1 MSARIGTLT
10 CLVSDREPSSKALS
24 PTTNRRIFPMPPWNA
39 AKAKVQLRLSVQR
52 LRILQQ
58 KKEAQAKASRRDIA
72 SLLERGKIE
81 TARVKVETI
90 INEDIHVELL
100 ELLEL
105 YSELL
110 LARFGLLDQ
119 NTREPD
125 PGISEGVCSIIHA
138 APRTELKELHVLRDI
153 LMHKYGREFSMAVME
168 NRDGCVSDRVI
179 RKLGNATP
187 SAELVD
193 AYLSEIAKAY
203 SVEWAPPTAYIEAA
217 SDQDP
222 DGVVSQTSAVGEE
235 VKEPTSNS
243 DDPAAT
249 LKLPAIPPA
258 EGDGK
263 EKKPTEDSK
272 PKSGSNPPKKTSPSP
287 PDAPEEDEFD
297 ALAKRFAALK
307 KR

>member
-1 MSARIGTLT
+1 MSK
-10 CLVSDREPSSKALS
+10 S
-24 PTTNRRIFPMPPWNA
+24 WNA
-39 AKAKVQLRLSVQR
+39 PKAKVQLRLSVQR

-72 SLLERGKIE
+72 TLLERGKIE

-153 LMHKYGREFSMAVME
+153 LMHKYGREFSVAVME
-168 NRDGCVSDRVI
+168 NRDGCVSDRVV

-187 SAELVD
+187 STELVD

-203 SVEWAPPTAYIEAA
+203 GVDWTPLPAYQESGSSVAA
-217 SDQDP
+217 P
-222 DGVVSQTSAVGEE
+222 DGDSQQASAVVGGEE
-235 VKEPTSNS
+235 KEPISNS
-243 DDPAAT
+243 DEPTGT
-249 LKLPAIPPA
+249 LKLPAIPPV
-258 EGDGK
+258 EGGGK
-263 EKKPTEDSK
+263 EKKPTEDGK
-272 PKSGSNPPKKTSPSP
+272 PKSGSNALKKASPSP

>member
-1 MSARIGTLT
+1 
-10 CLVSDREPSSKALS
+10 
-24 PTTNRRIFPMPPWNA
+24 MPPWNA

-153 LMHKYGREFSMAVME
+153 LMHKFGREFSMAVMD
-168 NRDGCVSDRVI
+168 NRDGCVSDRVV

-187 SAELVD
+187 SADLVD
-193 AYLSEIAKAY
+193 AYLNEIAKAY
-203 SVEWAPPTAYIEAA
+203 GVAWAPPPAYAENA
-217 SDQDP
+217 DEDEV
-222 DGVVSQTSAVGEE
+222 DGGSKASAVGEE
-235 VKEPTSNS
+235 ENEPTSNA
-243 DDPAAT
+243 DDPAAI

-258 EGDGK
+258 EGEGK

-272 PKSGSNPPKKTSPSP
+272 PKSGSTSVKKSSPSP
-287 PDAPEEDEFD
+287 PDAAPEDEFD

>member
-1 MSARIGTLT
+1 
-10 CLVSDREPSSKALS
+10 
-24 PTTNRRIFPMPPWNA
+24 MPPWNA

-138 APRTELKELHVLRDI
+138 APRTELKGPWFSSLHVLRDI

-168 NRDGCVSDRVI
+168 NRDGCVSDRVV

-187 SAELVD
+187 STELVD
-193 AYLSEIAKAY
+193 AYLTEIAKAY
-203 SVEWAPPTAYIEAA
+203 GVEWAPSLPAYAEVET
-217 SDQDP
+217 DENP
-222 DGVVSQTSAVGEE
+222 DGVAAKVGFATPAADDIVASTSI
-235 VKEPTSNS
+235 S
-243 DDPAAT
+243 DDPAAS
-249 LKLPAIPPA
+249 LKLPSIPPT
-258 EGDGK
+258 EGDTK
-263 EKKPTEDSK
+263 EKKSMEDTKSK
-272 PKSGSNPPKKTSPSP
+272 TKKTP
-287 PDAPEEDEFD
+287 PDEPEEDEFS